1 MSVQQIAKDM
11 DLKVEQRPVSVDELS
26 SFDEAGC
33 LGTAAVITPV
43 EAITYRGKDF
53 VYAKDGK
60 AGPITM
66 EMYKRLTAIQLGE
79 APDPY
84 DWTEIISEG

>member
-1 MSVQQIAKDM
+1 
-11 DLKVEQRPVSVDELS
+11 
-26 SFDEAGC
+26 
-33 LGTAAVITPV
+33 V

-53 VYAKDGK
+53 VYVKDGK

-84 DWTEIISEG
+84 GWTEIISEG